1 MFRSL
6 VFVAFLATL
15 SVAPVSVRAD
25 LVQTFS
31 GAAPLTPTNSSGVI
45 SLPKFDSSLGSLE
58 AVLISLSGHVE
69 GTARY
74 ESMNA
79 SPRTVTLKLAAQIDL
94 KDDQNNLISSTLP
107 LVSFTSA
114 ASAYD
119 GVLDFGG
126 TSGHTYANLSADNS
140 APLHNYTNPVDLAK
154 FIGNDMLSF
163 PLVATGTSTGTG
175 PGNIVYQFST
185 ATSASVEIQYTYA
198 PAPEPAGLAML
209 LLAAVRL
216 RRRR

>member
-6 VFVAFLATL
+6 ASVAFLAAL
-15 SVAPVSVRAD
+15 APVSVRAD
-25 LVQTFS
+25 QILTFNGS
-31 GAAPLTPTNSSGVI
+31 APLTPTNSSGLI
-45 SLPKFDSSLGSLE
+45 SLPKFDPSLGSLE

-79 SPRTVTLKLAAQIDL
+79 SPRTVTLNLAAKIDL
-94 KDDQNNLISSTLP
+94 KDEQSNLISSTLP
-107 LVSFTSA
+107 LASMTSNA
-114 ASAYD
+114 LAYD
-119 GVLDFGG
+119 GIMDFGG
-126 TSGHTYANLSADNS
+126 TSGHTFANISADNV
-140 APLHNYTNPVDLAK
+140 APLHNYTNLVDLAK

-163 PLVATGTSTGTG
+163 PLIATGQSTGNG
-175 PGNIVYQFST
+175 PGNIVYSFST

-198 PAPEPAGLAML
+198 PSPEPAGLAML